1 MKAFV
6 HSRYGPPEVL
16 QMKVIPD
23 PVPGEHE
30 ILIRVHAA
38 TVNRTDDGL
47 LRADPFI
54 SRFFTGLLRPKN
66 IISGSEFAGQVHA
79 IGSAVTLFKPGD
91 RIFGF
96 CEFGAHAELLKIAE
110 DGPVALIP
118 EKMSYEQA
126 APLTEGAHYAL
137 NYIRKAAIQ
146 SGQRVLIYGA
156 TGAIGTAA
164 LQIIKAIGAEVT
176 AVCDTKRMELV
187 KSLGADKVVD
197 YTTGDF
203 TQTDIK
209 FHVVFDAVGKSSF
222 GKCKP
227 LLEDKGIYGST
238 DLGYLA
244 QNPLLALWTPLLGG
258 KKVLFPIPAID
269 KEMIVYLKSL
279 AETEKFQPVIDRKFS
294 FEEIPEAFRYVNR
307 GQKTGNVV
315 IIFNPNGKHN

>member
-6 HSRYGPPEVL
+6 HTKYGPPEVL
-16 QMKVIPD
+16 QLKVIPD

-54 SRFFTGLLRPKN
+54 SRFFTGLLKPKN
-66 IISGSEFAGQVHA
+66 TISGSEFAGQVHT
-79 IGSAVTLFKPGD
+79 IGRGVTLFKPGD
-91 RIFGF
+91 RVFGF
-96 CEFGAHAELLKIAE
+96 CEFGAHAESLTIAE
-110 DGPVALIP
+110 NGPVALIP
-118 EKMSYEQA
+118 ENMNYEQA

-137 NYIRKAAIQ
+137 NYIRKAGIQ
-146 SGQRVLIYGA
+146 AGQRVLIYGA

-164 LQIIKAIGAEVT
+164 LQIIKSIGAEVT
-176 AVCDTKRMELV
+176 AVCDTERMELV

-197 YTTGDF
+197 YTTEDF

-227 LLEDKGIYGST
+227 LLEDQGIYVST
-238 DLGYLA
+238 DLGDMA
-244 QNPLLALWTPLLGG
+244 QNPFLAIITSFSGG
-258 KKVLFPIPAID
+258 KKVLFPIPSID
-269 KEMIVYLKSL
+269 KEIIVYLRGL
-279 AETEKFQPVIDRKFS
+279 AETGKFKPVIDRNFP
-294 FEEIPEAFRYVNR
+294 FEEIPEAFRYVNK

-315 IIFNPNGKHN
+315 IIFSPNGN